1 MLGSDASTV
10 FKMYGSDS
18 EEIVNGIRLQY
29 SLYQLENIPEEY
41 YLRKEA
47 EVRGKVTLKC

>member
-1 MLGSDASTV
+1 
-10 FKMYGSDS
+10 MYGSNS
-18 EEIVNGIRLQY
+18 EAIVDRIRLQY

-41 YLRKEA
+41 LRKEE

>member
-18 EEIVNGIRLQY
+18 EEIFDRIRLQY
-29 SLYQLENIPEEY
+29 SLCKLENIPEEY
-41 YLRKEA
+41 YLRKLEK
-47 EVRGKVTLKC
+47 VRGKVTLKC